1 MRILIYGFTL
11 LIITTSCNKPLAPEF
26 KSIDPVEI
34 EQLKKDLIII
44 KANADFYNPNKMK
57 LTLIYGEIDV
67 SIDGNYISTIK
78 REYNMKL
85 NPQTDFT
92 IPLELS
98 ISPKKIKSSLLST
111 ALGIISGRKLM
122 IGYKGEIRVKA
133 YGLPVK
139 VPVDDEQ
146 EINIRL
152 W

>member
-1 MRILIYGFTL
+1 MRISIYGL
-11 LIITTSCNKPLAPEF
+11 LLLFITASCNRPLAPVF
-26 KSIDPVEI
+26 KSVDQVEL
-34 EQLKKDLIII
+34 EHLKKDSIKI

-57 LTLIYGEIDV
+57 LTLIDGEIDV

-85 NPQTDFT
+85 DPQSDFT

-133 YGLPVK
+133 YGFPVK

-146 EINIRL
+146 EINIRF